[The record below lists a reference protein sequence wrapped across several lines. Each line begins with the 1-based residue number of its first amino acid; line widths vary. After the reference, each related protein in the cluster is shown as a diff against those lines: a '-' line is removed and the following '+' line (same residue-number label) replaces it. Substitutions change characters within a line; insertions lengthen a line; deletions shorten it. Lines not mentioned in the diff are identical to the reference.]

1 MAWLPELC
9 CTSLIGW
16 VKWTSFLSCAAR
28 LWSGTVIGYLSCTV
42 IGYLSCAVIGYLS
55 CAVIG
60 YLIGAVIGYLRCAV
74 IDWVRWLPEPCC
86 DWSSELDRLPELC
99 CDWFSEMVTWAVLH
113 VCDLVLH
120 LVRRGDVLP
129 GGEEHAFV
137 HLTVFHEQHV
147 HRNHRTQVEHIHI
160 VLDRHLSIKI
170 NSPVNQNQF
179 TCQSKSIHL
188 SIKINPPFNQNQSTC
203 H

>member
-1 MAWLPELC
+1 MAWLPALRC
-9 CTSLIGW
+9 MSVIGWARWPGYLSCVAHLIGW

-28 LWSGTVIGYLSCTV
+28 LWSGTVIGYLV
-42 IGYLSCAVIGYLS
+42 
-55 CAVIG
+55 
-60 YLIGAVIGYLRCAV
+60 GAVIGYLRCAV

-120 LVRRGDVLP
+120 LVRRRDVLP